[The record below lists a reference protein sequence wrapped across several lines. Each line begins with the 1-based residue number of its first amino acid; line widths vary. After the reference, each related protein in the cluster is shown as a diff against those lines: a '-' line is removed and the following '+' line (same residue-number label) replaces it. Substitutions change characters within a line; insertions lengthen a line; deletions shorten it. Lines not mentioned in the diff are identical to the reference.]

1 MLIQFIS
8 VKIFLINKNIYIKRI
23 NKKYIIILYL
33 LIVLLSSEIKKL
45 NNIYKKIKKFNHKY
59 LKTIKNKQLKVK
71 KYYQILINLTVD
83 KMKKQFYNN
92 NNKNYKKINNN

>member
-1 MLIQFIS
+1 MLIQYIS

-23 NKKYIIILYL
+23 KKKYIIILYL
-33 LIVLLSSEIKKL
+33 LIVLLSSKIKKL
-45 NNIYKKIKKFNHKY
+45 NNIYKKIKKFNHIY

-71 KYYQILINLTVD
+71 IYYQILINLTVD

-92 NNKNYKKINNN
+92 KNKNYKKINNN

>member
-1 MLIQFIS
+1 MLIQYIS

-23 NKKYIIILYL
+23 KKKYIIILYL
-33 LIVLLSSEIKKL
+33 LIVLLSSKIKKL
-45 NNIYKKIKKFNHKY
+45 NNIYKKIKKFNHIY

-71 KYYQILINLTVD
+71 IYYQILINLTVD
-83 KMKKQFYNN
+83 KMKKKFYN

>member
-8 VKIFLINKNIYIKRI
+8 VKIFLINKNIYIKII

-45 NNIYKKIKKFNHKY
+45 NNIYKKIKKFNNKY

>member
-8 VKIFLINKNIYIKRI
+8 VKIFLINKNIYIKII
-23 NKKYIIILYL
+23 NKIYIIILYL

-71 KYYQILINLTVD
+71 KYYQIFINLTLD
-83 KMKKQFYNN
+83 KMKKKFYNK
-92 NNKNYKKINNN
+92 NKNYKKINNN